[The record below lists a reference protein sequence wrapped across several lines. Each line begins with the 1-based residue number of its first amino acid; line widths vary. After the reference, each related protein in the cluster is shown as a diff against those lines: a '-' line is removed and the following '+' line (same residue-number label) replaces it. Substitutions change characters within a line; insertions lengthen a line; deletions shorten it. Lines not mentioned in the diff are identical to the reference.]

1 MKFWIVNFF
10 RGDYDCIYGAV
21 SRVELR
27 IRMEGFCREALKKRA
42 LRDMP
47 NAVSMKNMTME
58 KRIHK
63 VWKMLVIFLR
73 STNANYS

>member
-1 MKFWIVNFF
+1 
-10 RGDYDCIYGAV
+10 
-21 SRVELR
+21 
-27 IRMEGFCREALKKRA
+27 MEGFCREALKKRA

-47 NAVSMKNMTME
+47 DAVSMKNMTME